1 MKKNLRSVVLVL
13 VVLVAGS
20 FAAWSQTSAPSES
33 KDSILIGTLL
43 PKSGPGAVFGQAIWQ
58 GFEIARIMINER
70 GGIDGRMVVFANAD
84 APDPTA
90 AATEA
95 ERLISQENVKIIMGS
110 MASGNALAASAVA
123 QRNNVIYWETTS
135 VTDKVTDNGY
145 SHVFRV
151 VEKASYRGIAAM
163 NAIATEVVPLIDKKV
178 TDIRV
183 AIATED
189 SAYGQA
195 QGEAAE
201 KRAGELGLKVV
212 ARESYPATSTD
223 LSACVLKLKA
233 AKADVLFAVGYVNDT
248 NLFWNTA
255 RQYKLKFD
263 AVVGGGS
270 GYTDQSFAKIQ
281 GDFAQGVMDIDTPSG
296 IPMELFKSAKVRKD
310 AARFRTL
317 YKEMNNTDS
326 VNFAAEIGWSGAWV
340 LTRPGASCDERLF
353 GRPGN
358 YQGRDGSRREGDH
371 LGIWREVRRKS
382 SERASTSRA
391 LSVGWRCRKARD
403 SERILRNPDQESP
416 ASKQLLTTASNC

>member
-223 LSACVLKLKA
+223 LSACVLKSES
-233 AKADVLFAVGYVNDT
+233 GE
-248 NLFWNTA
+248 
-255 RQYKLKFD
+255 
-263 AVVGGGS
+263 GGRTICGR
-270 GYTDQSFAKIQ
+270 
-281 GDFAQGVMDIDTPSG
+281 
-296 IPMELFKSAKVRKD
+296 VRK
-310 AARFRTL
+310 
-317 YKEMNNTDS
+317 
-326 VNFAAEIGWSGAWV
+326 
-340 LTRPGASCDERLF
+340 
-353 GRPGN
+353 
-358 YQGRDGSRREGDH
+358 
-371 LGIWREVRRKS
+371 
-382 SERASTSRA
+382 
-391 LSVGWRCRKARD
+391 
-403 SERILRNPDQESP
+403 
-416 ASKQLLTTASNC
+416 